1 MSLTITSTAVSSNGG
16 AIPALYT
23 RKANDIAPPLRWS
36 GVPVRT
42 QSLALK
48 KSGQQTGRQA
58 SETAMNAAYTA

>member
-23 RKANDIAPPLRWS
+23 HKAKDIAPPLAWS

-48 KSGQQTGRQA
+48 KVVSKPGRQA
-58 SETAMNAAYTA
+58 SETAMNAAHTA